1 MNPDSYWTTV
11 RCGRLSFLQDGAEYF
26 PAFVEAVRQARHS
39 VYIAGWDVDSRVALL
54 NRDTDHPLRL
64 GAFLDEVAESRSE
77 LNIYLLVWNFSL
89 LFAAEREPAPII
101 SLGWKRHH
109 RVHYHADGGH
119 PFGASHHQK
128 FVVVDDKLAF
138 LGGMDLAVRR
148 WDRPQ
153 HDPDDPKRVDPQGEP
168 YNPYHDVHSVLD
180 GGAGKAL
187 GGYFRTRW
195 RRATGT
201 ELEQVPDGVR
211 DAVDDPWPGRV
222 KPLCRDVDVHLARTE
237 PKYKEL
243 PEVRE
248 VESMI
253 LETIRRAKRHLYIEN
268 QYLSSHIVKK
278 ALMERLRE
286 EDCPEIL
293 IVMPEKS
300 GSWLARNSMDALR
313 AKILKDLREADVDSK
328 LQIRY
333 PACPKGLRTYIH
345 AKLMIADDELVT
357 VGSANLANRSMGM
370 DTELNLAIDAAE
382 AHNADHVRR
391 CIAEFRA
398 SLLHEY
404 LGMSVEAVHAFWSR
418 NPSLNAVVESL
429 GDNGYSLKP
438 VEIEEDLLRSVELLN
453 GEERLVDPEQPVDLN
468 RLFELFLA
476 EQRTRE
482 SRKHR
487 RNHEK
492 RENHEKRGNHGNRGH
507 RSLILK
513 GIILLLLIVGGVVL
527 WKFTGL
533 GEDFSPDTLAQWGE
547 QLSGKIWALP
557 IILAVYS
564 VAGVVIAPVT
574 ALVVATGLVFP
585 PHLAAAYS
593 LAGCL
598 ANAAI
603 TYGIGQALGRN
614 FVRRF
619 AGERINDLSRRL
631 ARSGIVTMAIVR
643 NLPIAPY
650 SVVNMVAGASHIGF
664 RDYMVGTCL
673 GMLPGIIALTVFS
686 GSILNAFMNPTWW
699 RIAIP
704 VVVIGAFVLF
714 VRYLRNRYSGRDDD
728 EESAIHNG
736 ARREEQGR

>member
-11 RCGRLSFLQDGAEYF
+11 QCGRLSFLQDGAQYF

-39 VYIAGWDVDSRVALL
+39 VYIAGWDVDSRVALIG
-54 NRDTDHPLRL
+54 RDTDQPLRL
-64 GAFLDEVAESRSE
+64 GTFLDEVAMSHPG

-101 SLGWKRHH
+101 SLGWKRHE
-109 RVHYHADGGH
+109 RVHYHADGDH

-153 HDPDDPKRVDPQGEP
+153 HNPEDPERVDPQGEP
-168 YNPYHDVHSVLD
+168 FNPYHDVHSVLD

-195 RRATGT
+195 LRATGV
-201 ELEQVPDGVR
+201 ELEQVPDEVR
-211 DAVDDPWPGRV
+211 ESAYDPWPRSV
-222 KPLCRDVDVHLARTE
+222 TPLCRDVNVHLARTE
-237 PKYKEL
+237 PRHKEL

-278 ALMERLRE
+278 ALAERLQE
-286 EDCPEIL
+286 KECPEIL

-313 AKILKDLREADVDSK
+313 AKILQDLREADVDSK
-328 LQIRY
+328 LLIRY

-357 VGSANLANRSMGM
+357 MGSANLANRSMGM
-370 DTELNLAIDAAE
+370 DTELNLAIDAVE
-382 AHNADHVRR
+382 AHNKDDVRQ

-398 SLLHEY
+398 SLLREY
-404 LGMSVEAVHAFWSR
+404 LGMSVEAVQAFWSE
-418 NPSLNAVVESL
+418 NPSFTALVENL
-429 GDNGYSLKP
+429 GDNGYSLEP
-438 VEIEEDLLRSVELLN
+438 VVIDEDELRSMELLN
-453 GEERLVDPEQPVDLN
+453 GEERLVDPEQPVDLG
-468 RLFELFLA
+468 RLFEIFLA
-476 EQRTRE
+476 EQRT
-482 SRKHR
+482 SDTK
-487 RNHEK
+487 K
-492 RENHEKRGNHGNRGH
+492 FKG
-507 RSLILK
+507 LILK
-513 GIILLLLIVGGVVL
+513 AIALALLIVGGVVL

-533 GEDFSPDTLAQWGE
+533 GQDFSPDTLAQWGA

-557 IILAVYS
+557 VIVAVYS
-564 VAGVVIAPVT
+564 AAGVVIAPVT
-574 ALVVATGLVFP
+574 VLVVATGLVFP
-585 PHLAAAYS
+585 PYLAAIYS

-614 FVRRF
+614 FVRKF
-619 AGERINDLSRRL
+619 AGRSINELSRRL
-631 ARSGIVTMAIVR
+631 ARSGILTMAVVR
-643 NLPIAPY
+643 NLPLAPY

-664 RDYMVGTCL
+664 WDYMVGTCL
-673 GMLPGIIALTVFS
+673 GMLPGVIALTVFS
-686 GSILNAFMNPTWW
+686 GSIVRAFMNPTWW
-699 RIAIP
+699 RILIP
-704 VVVIGAFVLF
+704 LAVIGAFILF
-714 VRYLRNRYSGRDDD
+714 VRYLRNRYSNGDSG
-728 EESAIHNG
+728 EESARAHG